1 MIFLR
6 LKNYNNSSVHSLHYL
21 NHYRRPRR
29 RRLPPP
35 STSLTNNHLHV
46 CSSLFNINYTL
57 NERLTNIGCL
67 FGAISIIITTC
78 LLYLIFT
85 TTSNTE
91 KWYYIVAALINISLL
106 VLLMIMAILFDRFYL
121 KRNIRVINTN
131 SNSNNN
137 NNNFNVCP
145 MRRQMS
151 LSNID
156 TPPIYDTQFTSH
168 LNVNE
173 KLSHTSPPPPNY
185 SDLYPIK
192 ESMVVYS
199 EHELNIIS
207 NQSQT
212 NEIHDLSIVM
222 HPV

>member
-6 LKNYNNSSVHSLHYL
+6 LKNYNNNSSVNSLHYL

-29 RRLPPP
+29 RRLPRPP
-35 STSLTNNHLHV
+35 STSFTNNHLHV
-46 CSSLFNINYTL
+46 CSSLFNIDYTL
-57 NERLTNIGCL
+57 NERLANIGCL
-67 FGAISIIITTC
+67 FGAVSIIITTC

-85 TTSNTE
+85 TTSNNE
-91 KWYYIVAALINISLL
+91 KWYYIVAALINVSLL
-106 VLLMIMAILFDRFYL
+106 VFLMILAILFDRFYL
-121 KRNIRVINTN
+121 RRNIRVINTN
-131 SNSNNN
+131 LNSNNN
-137 NNNFNVCP
+137 NNNVCTI
-145 MRRQMS
+145 RQAS

-156 TPPIYDTQFTSH
+156 TPPPIYDTQLTSH

-173 KLSHTSPPPPNY
+173 KLSPPPPHY

-192 ESMVVYS
+192 ENNV
-199 EHELNIIS
+199 EHHELNIIS

-212 NEIHDLSIVM
+212 NEIYNLSIEM

>member
-6 LKNYNNSSVHSLHYL
+6 LKNYNNSSAHSLNYL

-35 STSLTNNHLHV
+35 STSFTNNRLHV
-46 CSSLFNINYTL
+46 CSSLFNVNYTL
-57 NERLTNIGCL
+57 NERLANIGCL
-67 FGAISIIITTC
+67 FGAISIMITTF

-106 VLLMIMAILFDRFYL
+106 VLLMILAILFDRFYL
-121 KRNIRVINTN
+121 KRNIQVTNTN
-131 SNSNNN
+131 LNNNN
-137 NNNFNVCP
+137 NNNFNVCL
-145 MRRQMS
+145 MEQTS

-156 TPPIYDTQFTSH
+156 TPPIYNTQFTSH

-173 KLSHTSPPPPNY
+173 KLSYTSPPPPNY
-185 SDLYPIK
+185 CDLYPIM
-192 ESMVVYS
+192 ENMVVSS
-199 EHELNIIS
+199 EHDLNIIS

-212 NEIHDLSIVM
+212 NEIHNLIVVM
-222 HPV
+222 H